1 MSELVKKYLI
11 ERDDHGIYDLS
22 DEPEPPHWGPEIS
35 FDLPEQLV
43 SNIKKYIDKYDQIQ
57 NNLREL
63 IRIGFEEKEDYEDEQ
78 IEEFINKFNKIIV

>member
-1 MSELVKKYLI
+1 MVKIYLV
-11 ERDDHGIYDLS
+11 ERDDHGVYDLS
-22 DEPEPPHWGPEIS
+22 DEPIHPNMGPEIS

-78 IEEFINKFNKIIV
+78 IEEFINIFNKIIV